1 MSTSSTISIEDA
13 LSPPFFKKIPLSIER
28 GKGVYVWTEEGER
41 LIDFTAGW
49 GVTCLGHSHPVII
62 EALKEQSEKIM
73 QNPNSGLT
81 YSPARA
87 RLLSLMR
94 QILPAGLTRVFFS
107 NSGAEANDA
116 AIKLAR
122 KVTGRLDIISCEQ
135 SFHGRTIST
144 ASATGQVSH
153 RERFNPLMPN
163 YRFIPYDDIPSLKA
177 NLDHEVAAVIIEPIQ
192 GEGGFKSLRRG
203 ILKRWAGS
211 AKGTARSSSS
221 TRSRR
226 VSAGPVPCSPQV
238 PLWKPI
244 F

>member
-13 LSPPFFKKIPLSIER
+13 LSPPFFKKIPISIER

-49 GVTCLGHSHPVII
+49 GVTCLGHSHPVIV

-73 QNPNSGLT
+73 QNQNSGLT

-116 AIKLAR
+116 AINPRSRSFLLLGFSAPS
-122 KVTGRLDIISCEQ
+122 TGI
-135 SFHGRTIST
+135 
-144 ASATGQVSH
+144 
-153 RERFNPLMPN
+153 
-163 YRFIPYDDIPSLKA
+163 
-177 NLDHEVAAVIIEPIQ
+177 
-192 GEGGFKSLRRG
+192 SLRS
-203 ILKRWAGS
+203 LPPHP
-211 AKGTARSSSS
+211 
-221 TRSRR
+221 RSR
-226 VSAGPVPCSPQV
+226 SFPGWQNSLFLCY
-238 PLWKPI
+238 L
-244 F
+244 